1 MSSEDIVI
9 NIEGERNNKQQ
20 KYPHHQ
26 SVEIRVNNKNQITI
40 SVIQWNYD
48 KDAIEK
54 ENIVWIDCIALY
66 SSKHCITAAD
76 TQAYEKEVSKN
87 NFIEYQV
94 CLKTM
99 FNEIGGGGILSQIA
113 ELQPN
118 HTENTLILYY
128 HNPLNQSILDTVFIP
143 LSSAQKLRHRLEK
156 TSPTL
161 SSLSS
166 LSDSGSSNSNSSSS
180 SSSSIDSIST
190 NSNSNNNNSSIIT
203 TRLQQYFLETKYFN
217 IKPLSIMIRD
227 DIIVGDDDDSGVVQ
241 PLISPGGS
249 IYTTGGSINT
259 DNISNNNSPAV
270 GKNSWFLFFS
280 VSLSVLSTLEFGY
293 NTGVIASTILDIQT
307 LFHLETSQKSILV
320 SILLIGA
327 MIGAIGSG
335 LFVDR
340 IGRKNSLLLNNLLYI
355 SGPIMACAA
364 QNFAT
369 LLVGRLVTGLAVGIA
384 SSVVPLYIS
393 EVSPPKNRGS
403 YGLLRQS
410 TVTLGIMIPSLIA
423 FGLLKYHNGWR
434 YTLALSTVPSLIQL
448 ALGYWFVETPRW
460 LISKN
465 RLDQAAS
472 VMKKLEPQLSN
483 EQIKVEI
490 AKIKQNIQEQEGSN
504 GWLQLLQLKLI
515 KIYFIGFGLN
525 MLQQFV
531 GINCVIYYSGTILE
545 DAGFNK
551 DQAVLISAL
560 VGIPQLIMLLV
571 SVWFIDRFGRRPLL
585 CSGLVGMMVGLG
597 LLGFSFYG
605 NGASGVL
612 SSTWKGWLAV
622 VGMVVFKLFFSLGL
636 GPIPAIIAAEI
647 FPSKVRGK
655 AMAVASLL
663 NWLANFIVNISFL
676 HLLGNIGQAGTYWLF
691 GGVSLVTLVFVI
703 VFVQETKGVSIEEL
717 SKRLLYHRN
726 K

>member
-1 MSSEDIVI
+1 M
-9 NIEGERNNKQQ
+9 
-20 KYPHHQ
+20 
-26 SVEIRVNNKNQITI
+26 
-40 SVIQWNYD
+40 
-48 KDAIEK
+48 
-54 ENIVWIDCIALY
+54 L
-66 SSKHCITAAD
+66 
-76 TQAYEKEVSKN
+76 
-87 NFIEYQV
+87 
-94 CLKTM
+94 
-99 FNEIGGGGILSQIA
+99 
-113 ELQPN
+113 
-118 HTENTLILYY
+118 
-128 HNPLNQSILDTVFIP
+128 
-143 LSSAQKLRHRLEK
+143 
-156 TSPTL
+156 
-161 SSLSS
+161 
-166 LSDSGSSNSNSSSS
+166 
-180 SSSSIDSIST
+180 
-190 NSNSNNNNSSIIT
+190 
-203 TRLQQYFLETKYFN
+203 
-217 IKPLSIMIRD
+217 RD
-227 DIIVGDDDDSGVVQ
+227 DIIVGDDLDDSVVQ
-241 PLISPGGS
+241 PLISDQ
-249 IYTTGGSINT
+249 SINST
-259 DNISNNNSPAV
+259 TRSGPDSNNNT
-270 GKNSWFLFFS
+270 KNNSQWFLFFS

-307 LFHLETSQKSILV
+307 LFHLEISQKSILV

-327 MIGAIGSG
+327 MVGALGSG

-340 IGRKNSLLLNNLLYI
+340 IGRKNSLLLNNILYI

-364 QNFAT
+364 HNFST
-369 LLVGRLVTGLAVGIA
+369 LLAGRFITGLAVGIA

-393 EVSPPKNRGS
+393 EVSPPKLRGS

-434 YTLALSTVPSLIQL
+434 YTLAISTVPSIIQL
-448 ALGYWFVETPRW
+448 IMGYWFVETPRW

-465 RLDQAAS
+465 KMEEAER
-472 VMKKLEPQLSN
+472 VMKKLEPHLSSD
-483 EQIKVEI
+483 QIKVEI
-490 AKIKQNIQEQEGSN
+490 TKIRQNIVEQEGSN

-551 DQAVLISAL
+551 NQAVLISAL
-560 VGIPQLIMLLV
+560 VGIPQLIMLLI

-597 LLGFSFYG
+597 LLGYSFYG

-612 SSTWKGWLAV
+612 TSHWKGYLAV
-622 VGMVVFKLFFSLGL
+622 AGMIVFKLFFSLGL

-676 HLLGNIGQAGTYWLF
+676 HLLNNIGQAGTYWLF
-691 GGVSLVTLVFVI
+691 GGVSLLTLIFVI

-717 SKRLLYHRN
+717 SKRLLFHRN